1 MLFRQGHFVTCQ
13 ANFITKRL
21 VITVTTLSF
30 NNWRRIVDFEK
41 ASKFVMLFAIVTMTD
56 SIEAVDLR
64 NWA

>member
-1 MLFRQGHFVTCQ
+1 MLYRLGHSITCR

-21 VITVTTLSF
+21 VITVTASSF

-41 ASKFVMLFAIVTMTD
+41 ASKFVKLFAIVTMTD